1 MPAATARHQA
11 ANAIDTVS
19 LLAIMYLCYK
29 WHVQICSPALKS
41 VWLVLVVAKVQ
52 PVLLMLAHRQLHS
65 IVRGA
70 SYAHSTGQHTAS
82 SRIAQAAGQAAEILP
97 FCSTQM

>member
-11 ANAIDTVS
+11 DNAIDTES

-41 VWLVLVVAKVQ
+41 VWLVLVVAKIQ

-70 SYAHSTGQHTAS
+70 SYAHSIGQHTAS
-82 SRIAQAAGQAAEILP
+82 SRIAQAAERSA
-97 FCSTQM
+97 CCNTQM